1 MMKTAICSKPNVD
14 PGFSGYLDKKFNQ
27 TNVAMPTSTGESSLQ
42 TAANAFPAS
51 TSRRLF
57 ACSVC
62 GKTYPYKSLLIRHM
76 VVHTGEKPYICHLC
90 GSRFSYQAF
99 RNSSFVP
106 EISNMHT
113 PLNVSSKLDSSVV
126 PSKTHTC
133 HICFKSYPFQ
143 SYLKRHMFK
152 HTGKAYK
159 ENCNRRR
166 SNKQFSGYHSLSGV
180 NLHMLFVQPG
190 KSFICKFCTKSFRQK
205 RDLDRHIFTH
215 TGEKPYTCGVCGSS
229 SVRSTFYNFL
239 HGVWGMSSDQIEK
252 EISEVDNDV
261 QQSDGENQMENH
273 SRGNKVRQYTCG
285 ECDKQ
290 FYQRGHL
297 EDHMRIHTG
306 EKPFVC
312 EMCPKKFSKFC
323 HLKTHIRVHT
333 GEQPYQCNFCG
344 RRFNRKDNLNSHLRT
359 KGHFTSQDD
368 DSVSHT

>member
-1 MMKTAICSKPNVD
+1 MNIH
-14 PGFSGYLDKKFNQ
+14 
-27 TNVAMPTSTGESSLQ
+27 TGERPHKYENINEIN
-42 TAANAFPAS
+42 TAAVPGNNGVCPSQYVAQTAFPAS
-51 TSRRLF
+51 MTKPLF
-57 ACSVC
+57 GCS
-62 GKTYPYKSLLIRHM
+62 
-76 VVHTGEKPYICHLC
+76 IC
-90 GSRFSYQAF
+90 AF
-99 RNSSFVP
+99 MKSSFVP
-106 EISNMHT
+106 EISNISI
-113 PLNVSSKLDSSVV
+113 PLNMSSKLDSPVV
-126 PSKTHTC
+126 SSKVHTC
-133 HICFKSYPFQ
+133 HICFKSYPFK
-143 SYLKRHMFK
+143 SYLKRHMFR
-152 HTGKAYK
+152 HTGKANK
-159 ENCNRRR
+159 ENPRRR
-166 SNKQFSGYHSLSGV
+166 RRTNKNFDDFHLLSGV
-180 NLHMLFVQPG
+180 NLHMLFVQPE
-190 KSFICKFCTKSFRQK
+190 KSFPCKFCTKSFRQK
-205 RDLDRHIFTH
+205 RDLDRHILTH
-215 TGEKPYTCGVCGSS
+215 TGEKPYACDRCGSS

-261 QQSDGENQMENH
+261 HQSDGENQIENH

-368 DSVSHT
+368 ESLSHS

>member
-1 MMKTAICSKPNVD
+1 MNIH
-14 PGFSGYLDKKFNQ
+14 
-27 TNVAMPTSTGESSLQ
+27 TGERPHKYENINEIN
-42 TAANAFPAS
+42 TAAVPGNNGVCPSQYVAQTAFPAS
-51 TSRRLF
+51 MTKPLF
-57 ACSVC
+57 GCSICAFMQYGKSVQRHFQTNSNTLHVEDASDVELVTCEFERNIEPVSDKIHKCSVC
-62 GKTYPYKSLLIRHM
+62 LKEFPFL
-76 VVHTGEKPYICHLC
+76 
-90 GSRFSYQAF
+90 
-99 RNSSFVP
+99 
-106 EISNMHT
+106 
-113 PLNVSSKLDSSVV
+113 SK
-126 PSKTHTC
+126 
-133 HICFKSYPFQ
+133 
-143 SYLKRHMFK
+143 
-152 HTGKAYK
+152 ANK
-159 ENCNRRR
+159 ENPRRR
-166 SNKQFSGYHSLSGV
+166 RRTNKNFDDFHLLSGV
-180 NLHMLFVQPG
+180 NLHMLFVQPE
-190 KSFICKFCTKSFRQK
+190 KSFPCKFCTKSFRQK
-205 RDLDRHIFTH
+205 RDLDRHILTH
-215 TGEKPYTCGVCGSS
+215 TGEKPYACDRCGSS

-261 QQSDGENQMENH
+261 HQSDGENQIENH

-368 DSVSHT
+368 ESLSHS